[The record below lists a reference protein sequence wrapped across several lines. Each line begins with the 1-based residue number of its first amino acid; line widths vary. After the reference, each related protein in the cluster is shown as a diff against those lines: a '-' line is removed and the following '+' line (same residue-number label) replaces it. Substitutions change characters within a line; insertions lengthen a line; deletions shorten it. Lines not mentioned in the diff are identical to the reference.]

1 MENVGH
7 KAFKGQLAPLALLD
21 QQDQQDQQDQLAPLD
36 LRVPLE
42 LRRL

>member
-7 KAFKGQLAPLALLD
+7 KAFKDQQVQRDLLD
-21 QQDQQDQQDQLAPLD
+21 PLDQQDQLAPLD
-36 LRVPLE
+36 LQVLLE

>member
-21 QQDQQDQQDQLAPLD
+21 LLDQQDPLVPLD
-36 LRVPLE
+36 LQVLLE